1 MFTAIFDYSLAAFV
15 AFVVVFN
22 LLYFF
27 VVLPKLT
34 SNGVKLGG
42 DVFVTFRQQRYVSAY
57 LELLSDVEK
66 NEWRNIFIKNSFAIC
81 LTAWLVGMVSLLI
94 FQSA

>member
-1 MFTAIFDYSLAAFV
+1 MLTAIFDYSIAAFV
-15 AFVVVFN
+15 AFVVLFN

-34 SNGVKLGG
+34 SSGVKLGG
-42 DVFVTFRQQRYVSAY
+42 DIFVTFRQQRYVSAY

-66 NEWRNIFIKNSFAIC
+66 NKWHNVFIKNSFAIC
-81 LTAWLVGMVSLLI
+81 LAVWLVGMVSLLI